1 MRTRIVHPH
10 CDKTMTRSECEVG
23 YGAERLYAHLSC
35 YTLWQGDA
43 ARSDVEL
50 LSRSCLKDGSSL
62 PAHLI
67 PPS

>member
-35 YTLWQGDA
+35 YTLWQEEA
-43 ARSDVEL
+43 ALRDTA
-50 LSRSCLKDGSSL
+50 
-62 PAHLI
+62 PYT
-67 PPS
+67 